1 VSWTDSLIDKLND
14 IDAVAVDDDAI
25 AAYSSE
31 DQFNA
36 LTVELLIEVGSFVCI
51 AASILPADTKRWSR
65 DQAIYGGQL
74 VRLYKLISAL
84 LDQICQRRR
93 ETTFIL
99 SRLAFETIVNLAYL
113 IEYGSPELFDEYIRY
128 SLRQERRLYDRI
140 TANIAAR
147 GGIRLPIEDRML
159 ASISAA
165 AIKSGFAIVDL
176 SPNEPKSWGKK
187 NLRQRAEAVGLETM
201 YLAAFGGGSQNIH
214 GNWMDLLEYH
224 LDEGGNG
231 FAPNL
236 DWHRPRP
243 QVALAVAQMATDVV
257 WRFFSLIDVFK
268 DVQRLNNR
276 LKDLEE
282 RINRANV
289 GHEQFVTNRMT
300 KS

>member
-1 VSWTDSLIDKLND
+1 
-14 IDAVAVDDDAI
+14 
-25 AAYSSE
+25 
-31 DQFNA
+31 
-36 LTVELLIEVGSFVCI
+36 
-51 AASILPADTKRWSR
+51 
-65 DQAIYGGQL
+65 L

-176 SPNEPKSWGKK
+176 SPNEPKSWGKRTFVSELK
-187 NLRQRAEAVGLETM
+187 LSVLRPCTSLPLGEDRRTSMGIGWIYSSIILTKEVTDSRLIWTGTDRDLKLLSPSPKWLLMSSGAF
-201 YLAAFGGGSQNIH
+201 LASST
-214 GNWMDLLEYH
+214 YS
-224 LDEGGNG
+224 
-231 FAPNL
+231 
-236 DWHRPRP
+236 R
-243 QVALAVAQMATDVV
+243 TC
-257 WRFFSLIDVFK
+257 
-268 DVQRLNNR
+268 
-276 LKDLEE
+276 
-282 RINRANV
+282 NV
-289 GHEQFVTNRMT
+289 
-300 KS
+300 SIIA